1 VAGWLAGWLVV
12 VTPDCSKIRQNG
24 WLFKFREEKKIA
36 CARASLVD
44 RIDAGG
50 RRREGKEFGTT
61 QVFKTASLC
70 VLSSFGAPAMFIVYT

>member
-1 VAGWLAGWLVV
+1 
-12 VTPDCSKIRQNG
+12 
-24 WLFKFREEKKIA
+24 LFKFREEKKIV

-44 RIDAGG
+44 GIDAGG

-70 VLSSFGAPAMFIVYT
+70 VLSSFGAPAMFIVYTS